1 MPISLWPSCTARLK
15 PSTDLILFWLG
26 SQWEETDVDM
36 YCNAR
41 GYPTALI
48 HRSFN
53 STWLDF
59 SSPWLG
65 YVCPVLPCMHMWHQM
80 HKLHE
85 TYPDSCEWEETQLSA
100 WRKLGYQLCWDI
112 AMLEISFPHLV
123 WQYVDPCS
131 NQPHLLIN
139 ISVFWCKGKVDFIQ
153 LKSLSIH
160 SLLYHNLW
168 AVHGSKSHVP
178 LNSCHCIHWIQ
189 LKDAP
194 GLYITA
200 SYWHKL
206 QHSWLQ
212 VGELDTTSQWDGTLT
227 SILYVYAL

>member
-59 SSPWLG
+59 SSPWLS

-139 ISVFWCKGKVDFIQ
+139 ISVSDAKER
-153 LKSLSIH
+153 LTLSSSRVYPSIA
-160 SLLYHNLW
+160 Y
-168 AVHGSKSHVP
+168 
-178 LNSCHCIHWIQ
+178 CT
-189 LKDAP
+189 
-194 GLYITA
+194 ITF
-200 SYWHKL
+200 
-206 QHSWLQ
+206 
-212 VGELDTTSQWDGTLT
+212 ELSMDPRAMYL
-227 SILYVYAL
+227 